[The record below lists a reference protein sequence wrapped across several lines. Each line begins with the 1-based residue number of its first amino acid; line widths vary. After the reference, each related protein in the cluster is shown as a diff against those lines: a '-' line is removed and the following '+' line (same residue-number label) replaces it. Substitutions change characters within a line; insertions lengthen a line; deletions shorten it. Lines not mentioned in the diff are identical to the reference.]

1 MQSAKTITAGEVG
14 DLAERYLARHQAS
27 DYQIIVVRDGIRE
40 VDGWW
45 EVPIKTSRADVP
57 SYDWINRS
65 VEAAGDMDE
74 SEGVHVLFM

>member
-1 MQSAKTITAGEVG
+1 MTEGEVAV
-14 DLAERYLARHQAS
+14 LAERYLDRHQAS
-27 DYQIIVVRDGIRE
+27 DYQIVVRDGIRD

-45 EVPIKTSRADVP
+45 EVPIKTSPADVP

-74 SEGVHVLFM
+74 AGGVHVLFM